1 MKKFLVVLQYE
12 LKEYVRNKS
21 FVITTLLFAIL
32 GSAALFLPRVIDMS
46 GFLGTQTPSQEEAP
60 DQSQSE
66 EADKETMLLYDQ
78 AGVMDSEVLDAVF
91 PDAQWESVTDME
103 TITSRIEKQE
113 ADAAFV
119 VKSEKEYDYY
129 VFNKGMYDQDKSLF
143 ETALGMSLRK
153 AYCEANGLDFTQL
166 ESKVYPSF
174 IANEQVLGKD
184 TTSNYWYCYILV
196 ILVFML
202 IVFYGQMIAVAVTN
216 EKSNRSIEV
225 LVTTTTPNS
234 LLFGKVIAGA
244 IASLCQVGIILGAVL
259 LSYQANRSLWGGMLD
274 MVFNIPAEVLISF
287 AFFGLGGYL
296 FYAFLYGAMG
306 ALVSKTEDISKSSG
320 GLMMVVMI
328 VYFIALL
335 QLTNVDG
342 IAMKVLSFLPIS
354 SYSAM
359 FVRIAMGT
367 VNTWEIIV
375 SFVILVA
382 SIFGAGILGAKIYR
396 MGTLRYGNPIKLTA
410 ALKDL
415 KKSE

>member
-174 IANEQVLGKD
+174 TANEQVLGKD

-396 MGTLRYGNPIKLTA
+396 MGTLRYGNLR
-410 ALKDL
+410 L
-415 KKSE
+415 

>member
-174 IANEQVLGKD
+174 TANEQVLGKD

-396 MGTLRYGNPIKLTA
+396 MGTLRYGKPIKLTA

>member
-174 IANEQVLGKD
+174 TANEQVLGKD

-359 FVRIAMGT
+359 FVRSAMGT